1 MHSTRDATANERM
14 KGKAGDWFWY
24 SVAGAAGLHLAL
36 FAFFPHMTAADYRGG
51 TDELTAIEIPDQIEI
66 PPPPEQIARPATP
79 VVSDMLMDQDITIPP
94 TTFDA
99 NPPELLRAPPA
110 TSGAA
115 DDLAA
120 GPRFV
125 PMTVRPEL
133 QNQRELENLL
143 RRHYPPMLRDA
154 GVGGTPVL
162 WFFIDTNGSVL
173 QARLHTSSGYPQLD
187 EAALRIAPQMRFSPA
202 LNRDRRVQVWVEIPI
217 VFTAR

>member
-1 MHSTRDATANERM
+1 MDQTANDRL
-14 KGKAGDWFWY
+14 KAEFGDWLWY
-24 SVAGAAGLHLAL
+24 SVAGAAVLHLTL
-36 FAFFPHMTAADYRGG
+36 FAFFPNMTAADYRGR
-51 TDELTAIEIPDQIEI
+51 TDELTAIELPPEIEI

-79 VVSDMLMDQDITIPP
+79 VVSAMDIDDDITIAP

-99 NPPELLRAPPA
+99 NPMANLPPPPA

-133 QNQRELENLL
+133 LNQRDLERLL
-143 RRHYPPMLRDA
+143 QRHYPPMLQQA

-162 WFFIDTNGSVL
+162 WFFIDTDGRVL
-173 QARLHTSSGYPQLD
+173 QARLHTSSGHSQLD
-187 EAALRIAPQMRFSPA
+187 EAALRIAPEMRFTPA
-202 LNRDRRVQVWVEIPI
+202 MNRDRRIQVWVEIPI
-217 VFTAR
+217 NFRAR